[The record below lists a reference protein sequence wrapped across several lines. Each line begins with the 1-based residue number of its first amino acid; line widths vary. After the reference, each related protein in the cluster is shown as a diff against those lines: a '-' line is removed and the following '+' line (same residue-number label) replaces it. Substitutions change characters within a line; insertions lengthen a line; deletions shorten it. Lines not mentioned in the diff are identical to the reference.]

1 MKNSLSTAQHYKWG
15 DNCDGWHLV
24 NTASLSIIQE
34 IMPPGTAEKVH
45 YHKLSQQVFYIL
57 KGLATF
63 EIDDQIYEVK
73 PGESIHILPLSKHC
87 IRNKGREELHFLVVS
102 EPKSH
107 GDRIDL

>member
-1 MKNSLSTAQHYKWG
+1 MKISVLTAPHYKWG
-15 DNCDGWHLV
+15 DSCDGWHLV
-24 NTASLSIIQE
+24 NTDSLSVIQE
-34 IMPPGTAEKVH
+34 MMPSGTAERLH

-57 KGLATF
+57 KGMATF

-73 PGESIHILPLSKHC
+73 AGESIHILPLSKHFV
-87 IRNKGREELHFLVVS
+87 RNKDIEELHFLVVS